1 MTVKFLEREAV
12 KGLQQN
18 IRRSISEK
26 WLTIL
31 LFTLPAA
38 AMYIFF
44 VLFPVARAVQ
54 YSLYEWNGLGPL
66 EDFVGLR
73 NFARI
78 FRDPVFRLALRN
90 NFLIAFLS
98 LTIQIPFALGVA
110 YMLNSRLRMRT
121 FFRMVFFMPFV
132 ISEVIAAII
141 FNYIFRTKGGLVNL
155 ILEYFGLPAVLWL
168 ANPKIVIYTV
178 FIALTWKYFGYHMI
192 ILLAGL
198 QNIPQELIEAA
209 QIDGASGWQVFRR
222 VVVPLLGPTLRL
234 SMYLSLIGSIQVFD
248 LVWAMTGGGP
258 VNAST
263 TMAITMYRAGFQR
276 QLLGYASAVAIVIFL
291 LTFTIS
297 IVLQRSVMREDL
309 EVTQ

>member
-110 YMLNSRLRMRT
+110 YMLNSRLPKRT
-121 FFRMVFFMPFV
+121 LFRMVFFMPFV

-155 ILEYFGLPAVLWL
+155 ILEHFGLPAVLWL

-291 LTFTIS
+291 LSFTIS

-309 EVTQ
+309 EVAQ